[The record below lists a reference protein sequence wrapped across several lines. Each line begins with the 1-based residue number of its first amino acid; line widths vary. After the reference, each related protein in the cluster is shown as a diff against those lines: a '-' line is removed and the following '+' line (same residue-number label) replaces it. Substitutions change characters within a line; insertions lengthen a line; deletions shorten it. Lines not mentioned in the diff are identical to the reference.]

1 VGQAFAEGAG
11 RVLRQARIARG
22 LTLREVGL
30 RSEGAFSP
38 TAVAGYERGERS
50 ITLERFCLLANLY
63 GIPPD
68 RLLAEIFGDTA
79 DVIVDLTPLEE
90 PQIKPSSGP

>member
-22 LTLREVGL
+22 LTLRQVGL
-30 RSEGAFSP
+30 RSGGAFSP
-38 TAVAGYERGERS
+38 SAIAGYERGERG
-50 ITLERFCLLANLY
+50 ITLERFCLLAELY

-68 RLLAEIFGDTA
+68 RLLAEICGDTA
-79 DVIVDLTPLEE
+79 DVVVDLTPLEE
-90 PQIKPSSGP
+90 PEITPSPGR